1 MSQILKKKEKPRRL
15 IEAPLVVEESSSSSE
30 EYIRGPLKIWPW
42 PLLNVILAFIK
53 RLRGMSRRTQRGQR
67 RKRLTIYSLNRD
79 PATGYITDII
89 EREVEIIE

>member
-1 MSQILKKKEKPRRL
+1 MSVTQTLKERRKKRIIPL
-15 IEAPLVVEESSSSSE
+15 ITSE
-30 EYIRGPLKIWPW
+30 ERSEEDEWIVGIFGWPW

-53 RLRGMSRRTQRGQR
+53 RLRSMSRGTSRGQR

-89 EREVEIIE
+89 EREVEVIE